1 MSYCFKI
8 ILCVINM
15 KLCWD
20 ILIQQDFL
28 KQIGDIQDIDSFKH
42 TWKIFDTCAIM
53 ILGYEH
59 TLLVHYILNF
69 NIYVNVSPCIISPL
83 VIEKYPHDIGFF
95 NLGNI
100 WPLPLINRSH
110 DGRVV
115 PINNLFD
122 YLFFNLIAQDILFC
136 KKFGITKI
144 TIRSAWSPPRPPFV

>member
-42 TWKIFDTCAIM
+42 TWKIFDICAIM

-59 TLLVHYILNF
+59 TLLVHYILSF
-69 NIYVNVSPCIISPL
+69 NIYVNNISL
-83 VIEKYPHDIGFF
+83 YNKSSR
-95 NLGNI
+95 N
-100 WPLPLINRSH
+100 W
-110 DGRVV
+110 
-115 PINNLFD
+115 
-122 YLFFNLIAQDILFC
+122 
-136 KKFGITKI
+136 KI
-144 TIRSAWSPPRPPFV
+144 FTWYWLS